1 MQGGTLD
8 FDRKRRDALLG
19 ASGQKGFTA
28 IRWSPAMSRN
38 LSSSLLASFVGSLI
52 VSVLLVGVTTSLIA

>member
-8 FDRKRRDALLG
+8 FDRKRRDALWR

-28 IRWSPAMSRN
+28 IRWSPAMPRT